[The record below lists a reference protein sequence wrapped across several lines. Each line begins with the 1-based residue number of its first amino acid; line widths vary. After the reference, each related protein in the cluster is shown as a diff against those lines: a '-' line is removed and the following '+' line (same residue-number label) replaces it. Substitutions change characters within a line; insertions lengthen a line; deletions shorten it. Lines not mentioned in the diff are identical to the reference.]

1 MLEVKDG
8 INLELLL
15 GAAVVAVQLLLDL
28 MDLILKMEVMV
39 VQAQQVQ

>member
-8 INLELLL
+8 INQDLSL
-15 GAAVVAVQLLLDL
+15 GVEAAAVQLLLDL
-28 MDLILKMEVMV
+28 MELLLKMEAMV